1 MSAIISLTT
10 LDGLGSTVNALDV
23 VAVEAAGS
31 LSVVVLSNGKTI
43 LNNATQAAM
52 LVSLLAGV
60 TQQTTFQLLT
70 SAGNPD
76 VSVVINVAAITGTET
91 IRKIGG
97 TFERLTLEG
106 GKQYDVTSRP
116 AAIATVQ
123 TNFETASG
131 GTDDLSYT
139 KDASDAKYSLQA
151 TTMTAGNGLSGGGS
165 LASNRSFA
173 VVAGSGLIA
182 GTTGIHI
189 NVSSGLAVASGVYTG
204 AGLVLRD
211 NDISIAWGQEPVNDE
226 FVRWSTT
233 SGFYTTAS

>member
-10 LDGLGSTVNALDV
+10 LDGLGSTVNASDV

-60 TQQTTFQLLT
+60 TQQTTFQLLK

-106 GKQYDVTSRP
+106 GKQYDVTSTP

-131 GTDDLSYT
+131 GMDDLSYT
-139 KDASDAKYSLQA
+139 KDASDAKYALD
-151 TTMTAGNGLSGGGS
+151 TIILT
-165 LASNRSFA
+165 
-173 VVAGSGLIA
+173 AGSGLA
-182 GTTGIHI
+182 GGGTLEAARRFDIGAT
-189 NVSSGLAVASGVYTG
+189 SGLLSNANDVAINWITPAVSG
-204 AGLVLRD
+204 
-211 NDISIAWGQEPVNDE
+211 Q
-226 FVRWSTT
+226 FVRWDGTGFVT
-233 SGFYTTAS
+233 SAT

>member
-10 LDGLGSTVNALDV
+10 LDGLGSTVNAQDV

-91 IRKIGG
+91 KRKIGG

-106 GKQYDVTSRP
+106 GKQYDVTSTP

-123 TNFETASG
+123 TDFETASG

-139 KDASDAKYSLQA
+139 KDASDAKYALD
-151 TTMTAGNGLSGGGS
+151 TIILT
-165 LASNRSFA
+165 
-173 VVAGSGLIA
+173 AGSGLA
-182 GTTGIHI
+182 GGGTLEAARRFDIGAT
-189 NVSSGLAVASGVYTG
+189 SGLLSNANDVAINWITPAVSG
-204 AGLVLRD
+204 
-211 NDISIAWGQEPVNDE
+211 Q
-226 FVRWSTT
+226 FVRWDGTGFVT
-233 SGFYTTAS
+233 SAT